1 MVPTKI
7 PKNTPTNTTFILVLP
22 ICGPEGLEGW
32 RIHEHSG
39 SWGEPVEQ

>member
-22 ICGPEGLEGW
+22 ICGPEGLEDPRTFRKLG
-32 RIHEHSG
+32 RAG
-39 SWGEPVEQ
+39 

>member
-22 ICGPEGLEGW
+22 ICGLEGLEGLEDP
-32 RIHEHSG
+32 RTFRKLG
-39 SWGEPVEQ
+39 RAG